1 MRKMVIDMSRMIIVF
16 QPFCLNQLIE
26 MTLDDFSQITY
37 AVHLTEIPQTVAE
50 LALSHQIDII
60 DLVGENS
67 FTTYYKEKIEQELGD
82 NKTKVEIIRR

>member
-16 QPFCLNQLIE
+16 QPFCLNQIIE
-26 MTLDDFSQITY
+26 IILDDCQITY

-60 DLVGENS
+60 DLVGESS

-82 NKTKVEIIRR
+82 NKTKVEIIGR